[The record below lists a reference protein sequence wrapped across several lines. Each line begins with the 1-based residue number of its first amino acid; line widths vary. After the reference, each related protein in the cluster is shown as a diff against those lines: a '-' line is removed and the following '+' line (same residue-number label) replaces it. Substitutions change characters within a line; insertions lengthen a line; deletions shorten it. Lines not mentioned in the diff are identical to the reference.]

1 MSASEPYVWF
11 DDLVGSVEIPEEG
24 TLSKV
29 LFKDDQ
35 CRVVI
40 FAFDKDQIL
49 TEHTASV
56 SAIVQVTSGR
66 MEITLEGDTVEAGP
80 GSWLQMPPHMP
91 HSVTA
96 LEPSVMLLSMLR

>member
-1 MSASEPYVWF
+1 MSDADSYAWF
-11 DDLVGSVEIPEEG
+11 EDVTANVEIPEEG

-35 CRVVI
+35 CRVVV
-40 FAFDKDQIL
+40 FGFDKGQML
-49 TEHTASV
+49 SEHTAAV
-56 SAIVQVTSGR
+56 PAVVQVISGR
-66 MEITLEGDTVEAGP
+66 MEISLGGDTVEARP
-80 GSWLQMPPHMP
+80 GSWLHMPPHMP